1 MAASSANTDSAGMVV
16 ITVRFPVPCI
26 GAVVRLRPCNP
37 NLSTGIFW
45 VGVGDLRVCP
55 AWRSGK
61 RSAQVRTDTLVHN
74 HDKCTDYRLTILTKL
89 TPYTPPP
96 AKA

>member
-1 MAASSANTDSAGMVV
+1 MEEHHGSQFSKHRQCGDGNV
-16 ITVRFPVPCI
+16 ITVRFPVPYIVAI

-45 VGVGDLRVCP
+45 VGVGDLPVCQ

-61 RSAQVRTDTLVHN
+61 RSVQVS
-74 HDKCTDYRLTILTKL
+74 
-89 TPYTPPP
+89 
-96 AKA
+96 